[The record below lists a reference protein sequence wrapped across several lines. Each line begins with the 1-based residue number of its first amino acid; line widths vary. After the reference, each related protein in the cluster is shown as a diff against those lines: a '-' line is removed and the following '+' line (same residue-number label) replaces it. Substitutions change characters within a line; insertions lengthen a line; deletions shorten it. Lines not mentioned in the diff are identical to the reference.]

1 MMNRR
6 TSLLVLSLLAVSA
19 LAGAAQVHAAATP
32 PTYLQ
37 TIGGPGHAAIYASGV
52 DVDAS
57 GNVYVADTGN
67 DQIKK
72 YGPGGK
78 LLWNVG
84 VRGLKAAGNF
94 DNPRDVAYL
103 AGKVYVADLG
113 YKRVQVLDAA
123 TGAPLSVWGTS
134 FPSTIGISAG
144 VDAGGN
150 SIILVTEDVLNQT
163 RIYTPSGTFVRAIGS
178 GVSGSG
184 AGQLAAPRDAATD
197 AAGNVYVADY
207 ANNRIAKFSPTG
219 TWIKAWGTA
228 GGKDG
233 QFRRPYGID
242 LDVQNNVWVAD
253 NTNHRIQE
261 FTSGGTFIRKMG
273 SNGSGPGQFFQ
284 LRRVAVIP
292 GVVNPDAYGAD
303 LWGNKIE
310 RFHYS
315 GGTYSY
321 AQTYAGVPATDDKFN
336 EPTGVA
342 VDANNILVA
351 DSVNQRM
358 QRFSAAGVWQMH
370 FGHRGWGSDLSG
382 LNWPRD
388 IAIEKTDP
396 SKVWVTDTK
405 NGRMLEFTRDGVPTG
420 RFFGTQGTALGQ
432 FRRVSAVAATPTGV
446 VVADTLNNRI
456 QFWNTVGTPTLV
468 WSAGGFLTPKDVA
481 VSGSTVY
488 VADTSHERIV
498 KLALANGSSL
508 GTIGVGKLHS
518 CEGVALDSGGNI
530 WVADT
535 AANRLVELSAAGA
548 VLQTFGSL
556 GTAHGQFDAPGHLE
570 VFAGK
575 LYVMDMFNDRLE
587 VFGLS

>member
-6 TSLLVLSLLAVSA
+6 TSLLAVSLLAVSA
-19 LAGAAQVHAAATP
+19 LAGTAQVHAAATP
-32 PTYLQ
+32 PTYLK

-52 DVDAS
+52 DVDPS

-72 YGPGGK
+72 YNAAGTM
-78 LLWNVG
+78 LWNVG
-84 VRGLKAAGNF
+84 VRGNTAPGNF

-103 AGKVYVADLG
+103 KSRVYVADLG
-113 YKRVQVLDAA
+113 NKRVQVLSST
-123 TGAPLSVWGTS
+123 TGAPLSVWPQS

-144 VDAGGN
+144 HDAKGN
-150 SIILVTEDVLNQT
+150 PIILVTEDVLNQT
-163 RIYTPSGTFVRAIGS
+163 RIYTPSGTFIRAIGT
-178 GVSGSG
+178 GTAG
-184 AGQLAAPRDAATD
+184 AGKGQLNAPRDAATD
-197 AAGNVYVADY
+197 DKGNIYVADY

-219 TWIKAWGTA
+219 AWIKAWGTE
-228 GGKDG
+228 GGQNG
-233 QFRRPYGID
+233 QFRRPYGVD
-242 LDVQNNVWVAD
+242 VDVQNNVWVAD

-261 FTSGGTFIRKMG
+261 FTSGGTYIRQMG

-284 LRRVAVIP
+284 LRRVAVAP
-292 GVVNPDAYGAD
+292 NVVNPDVYGAD

-315 GGTYSY
+315 GGTYHY

-342 VDANNILVA
+342 VDANNIFVA

-358 QRFSAAGVWQMH
+358 QRFSASGVWQLH
-370 FGHRGWGSDLSG
+370 FGHRGWGTDLSG

-420 RFFGTQGTALGQ
+420 RTFGTQGTALGQ
-432 FRRVSAVAATPTGV
+432 FRRVSAVAATSTGV

-456 QFWNTVGTPTLV
+456 QLWNTVGTPTLV
-468 WSAGGFLTPKDVA
+468 WSADGFQTPKDVA
-481 VSGSTVY
+481 VSGGVVY

-498 KLALANGSSL
+498 KLSLADGSSL

-518 CEGVALDSGGNI
+518 CEGVALDAGGNI

-535 AANRLVELSAAGA
+535 AANRLVEFSPAGA

-570 VFAGK
+570 VFDGK

-587 VFGLS
+587 VFTLS

>member
-1 MMNRR
+1 M
-6 TSLLVLSLLAVSA
+6 AVA
-19 LAGAAQVHAAATP
+19 MLAGAASVRADTSNP
-32 PTYLQ
+32 VYLQ

-52 DVDAS
+52 DVDAA

-72 YGPGGK
+72 YGPAGK

-84 VRGLKAAGNF
+84 VRGSTAAGNF

-103 AGKVYVADLG
+103 SGKLYVADLG
-113 YKRVQVLDAA
+113 NKRVQVLDAT
-123 TGAPLSVWGTS
+123 TGAPLSVWGAS

-144 VDAGGN
+144 VDASGKN
-150 SIILVTEDVLNQT
+150 IILVTEDVLNQT

-178 GVSGSG
+178 GTAGSG
-184 AGQLAAPRDAATD
+184 KGQLNAPRDAATD
-197 AAGNVYVADY
+197 SHGNVYVADY

-219 TWIKAWGTA
+219 AWIKAWGTE
-228 GGKDG
+228 GGQNG

-273 SNGSGPGQFFQ
+273 TNGSLPGQFFQ
-284 LRRVAVIP
+284 LRRVAVTP

-315 GGTYSY
+315 NGSYAY
-321 AQTYAGVPATDDKFN
+321 AQTYAGVPASDDKFN

-342 VDANNILVA
+342 VDATNIFVA

-388 IAIEKTDP
+388 IAIEQSDP
-396 SKVWVTDTK
+396 GKVWVTDTK
-405 NGRMLEFTRDGVPTG
+405 NGRMLEFTRDGAPTG
-420 RFFGTQGTALGQ
+420 RTFGTQGTDPGQ
-432 FRRVSAVAATPTGV
+432 FRRVSAVASTATGV

-456 QFWNTVGTPTLV
+456 QLWNTVGTPTLV
-468 WSAGGFLTPKDVA
+468 WSAGGFTTPKDVA
-481 VSGSTVY
+481 VSGGTVY
-488 VADTSHERIV
+488 VADTSHQRIV
-498 KLALANGSSL
+498 KLSLATGAQT

-518 CEGVALDSGGNI
+518 TEGVAVDGDGDV

-535 AANRLVELSAAGA
+535 GANRLVEFSAAGA
-548 VLQTFGSL
+548 LLRTFGSF
-556 GTAHGQFDAPGHLE
+556 GTGHGQFDAPGHLE
-570 VFAGK
+570 IFNGK